1 MAATAPT
8 AQSAPAGPEVAHPPH
23 TWQVVTGAVRAAF
36 AGTPGRLRLAGIVTV
51 VAGLVFGLFAFVA
64 ASTRAGA
71 LSNARADSAQL
82 VRIQTIRTSLVSADA
97 NLTNAFL
104 VGGLEPP
111 AARAA
116 YQQGIAAASQ
126 TLADASGDNT
136 HDAVVLAK
144 VNDVVT
150 RYTGLVESAR
160 ANNRLGYPLGAAYL
174 RQATDLL
181 RTDALPPLGDL
192 GTSVQHR
199 VDNAYS
205 SSANA
210 SVWLVIGLVIA
221 LIALIAAQVWLSG
234 RVRRVFNLPL
244 VIATAVVL
252 VVGIVLAGVMA
263 WSQSKAKST
272 RDGAYFATLELATA
286 RIDAFDAKS
295 AESLTLI
302 ARGQGQAY
310 EASFQNLAKNVQAIL
325 ADVAARGGAPN
336 VRIASNQR
344 VIGEEFGDY
353 LTLHKKIRTLD
364 DGGNWDGAVN
374 LATGSSATDA
384 NVIFGGFDVG
394 SGDALL
400 ARSEQLSGALSDARA
415 PLTPFAWVALLAGIA
430 AAVGAGVGISTRL
443 REYR

>member
-1 MAATAPT
+1 MAATAPP
-8 AQSAPAGPEVAHPPH
+8 AQSAPAAPEVQHPPH
-23 TWQVVTGAVRAAF
+23 TWQVVTRAVRAAF

-71 LSNARADSAQL
+71 LSNARADAAQL

-116 YQQGIAAASQ
+116 YQGGIAAAAR
-126 TLADASGDNT
+126 TLADASGDNA
-136 HDAVVLAK
+136 HDAAALK
-144 VNDVVT
+144 TVNDVVT

-160 ANNRLGYPLGAAYL
+160 SNNRLGYPLGAAYL

-181 RTDALPPLGDL
+181 RTDALPPLGEL

-205 SSANA
+205 SSASA
-210 SVWLVIGLVIA
+210 TTWLVIGLVIA
-221 LIALIAAQVWLSG
+221 LIALIAAQVWLAG

-310 EASFQNLAKNVQAIL
+310 DASFDNLSANVGAIL
-325 ADVAARGGAPN
+325 DDAANRGGTNEQAAQKAF
-336 VRIASNQR
+336 ASYED
-344 VIGEEFGDY
+344 V
-353 LTLHKKIRTLD
+353 HKKIRTFD
-364 DGGNWDGAVN
+364 TAGNWDEAVA
-374 LATGSSATDA
+374 LATNNAKDGANAAFGS
-384 NVIFGGFDVG
+384 FDNSSGQALTQSSGQLRHDLG
-394 SGDALL
+394 S
-400 ARSEQLSGALSDARA
+400 ARS
-415 PLTPFAWVALLAGIA
+415 PLPAFAWIALIAGIA
-430 AAVGAGVGISTRL
+430 AAVAAGRGVSTRL

>member
-1 MAATAPT
+1 VPR
-8 AQSAPAGPEVAHPPH
+8 PPH
-23 TWQVVTGAVRAAF
+23 TWQVVARGIRAAF
-36 AGTPGRLRLAGIVTV
+36 AGTPGRLRLLGIATV
-51 VAGLVFGLFAFVA
+51 VASLVFGLFAFIA
-64 ASTRAGA
+64 ASTRVGA
-71 LSNARADSAQL
+71 LSDARADAAQL
-82 VRIQTIRTSLVSADA
+82 VRIQAIRTSLVSADA

-104 VGGLEPP
+104 IGGLEPP
-111 AARAA
+111 TARTA
-116 YQQGIAAASQ
+116 YERGIADAAQS
-126 TLADASGDNT
+126 LADASGDNA
-136 HDAVVLAK
+136 HDATVLAK

-174 RQATDLL
+174 RQATQLL
-181 RTDALPPLGDL
+181 RTDALPPLADL
-192 GTSVQHR
+192 SMSVQHR
-199 VDNAYS
+199 VDHAYS
-205 SSANA
+205 SSAGA
-210 SVWLVIGLVIA
+210 ATWLVVGLILSLAVLFVSQI
-221 LIALIAAQVWLSG
+221 WLN
-234 RVRRVFNLPL
+234 VRMRRTFNLPL
-244 VIATAVVL
+244 VAATALTL
-252 VVGIVLAGVMA
+252 VVGVVLAGVLA
-263 WSQSKAKST
+263 WSQSKAKDT
-272 RDGAYFATLELATA
+272 RNGAYFATVELATA

-336 VRIASNQR
+336 ARIASNQR
-344 VIGEEFGDY
+344 VIREEFNDY

-364 DGGNWDGAVN
+364 DAGNWDGAVN
-374 LATGSSATDA
+374 LATGSLATDA

>member
-1 MAATAPT
+1 MAATAPP
-8 AQSAPAGPEVAHPPH
+8 AQSAPAAPEVQHPPH
-23 TWQVVTGAVRAAF
+23 TWQVVTRAVRAAF

-51 VAGLVFGLFAFVA
+51 VAGLLFGLFAFVA

-71 LSNARADSAQL
+71 LSNARADAAQL

-181 RTDALPPLGDL
+181 RTDALPPLAGL

-210 SVWLVIGLVIA
+210 TAWLVIGLVIA
-221 LIALIAAQVWLSG
+221 LIALIAAQVWLAG
-234 RVRRVFNLPL
+234 RVRRVFNPPL

-310 EASFQNLAKNVQAIL
+310 NASFDNLSANVGAIL
-325 ADVAARGGAPN
+325 DDAGKNGDNEYAARQAF
-336 VRIASNQR
+336 IAYTT
-344 VIGEEFGDY
+344 V
-353 LTLHKKIRTLD
+353 HKNIRALD
-364 DGGNWDGAVN
+364 DKGNWDEAVA
-374 LATGSSATDA
+374 LATNNAKDGANARFGTFDAASGKALDQSSGQLRHNLSSAR
-384 NVIFGGFDVG
+384 
-394 SGDALL
+394 SPLL
-400 ARSEQLSGALSDARA
+400 A
-415 PLTPFAWVALLAGIA
+415 FAWIALIAGVA
-430 AAVGAGVGISTRL
+430 AAVAAGLGVSTRL